1 MEVRYRRDE
10 SQAAYIIAS
19 FFVFRSF
26 KKKSLFF
33 CCCFLSFFYFLSVC
47 QSVNYEAMIE
57 RVHYYFIGLYI
68 MHTARGALGYSLSN
82 SVSVRFCL
90 SLFDGQI
97 DYEHMDYRQVVDK

>member
-1 MEVRYRRDE
+1 
-10 SQAAYIIAS
+10 
-19 FFVFRSF
+19 
-26 KKKSLFF
+26 
-33 CCCFLSFFYFLSVC
+33 
-47 QSVNYEAMIE
+47 MIE